1 MATSSGRFASLALIA
16 AAALLFVVAPPAGAA
31 VHHLTSAEAVQ
42 LAEADAKIVPLLLQN
57 PGAHWDTHY
66 DRKHRRWTAF
76 LEPKGALNVIAQV
89 TVFERTRAVKV
100 RLTDEQG
107 PPNLTA
113 NQAFVVASRSARIKS
128 WIGQYS
134 HVTHSSD
141 LGPLRVWTVDYYSGD
156 DQIAEV
162 HVQDATGQAYEVWT
176 GPQVGWMLARGLPDA
191 YGRKVN
197 RGFVLWPMSAIFL
210 AGLVNWRH
218 LRSLRT
224 LDLIATV
231 AFVASLVEFNHG
243 DIFRATPLVYPP
255 LVYLAARMVW
265 IGTHPRPREVRV
277 GETHLLLLIALV
289 FGLMGFRLGLNNQD
303 SNVIDV
309 GYAGVAGASRLIDG
323 VLPYG
328 HMPDKTAKPCGGKY
342 SNGDPKAYIQSNGQ
356 CESPIGQ
363 GDTYGPTIYLTY
375 IPAVAILGWSGLW
388 DSLPAAHVTASAY
401 DLLAIAG
408 LLVAGWRLASPR
420 IGLLLAFG
428 WAANPF
434 TLYAL
439 NMNTNDALVGA
450 LLAWTLAA
458 LSVPALR
465 GALLAAASLTKFAPL
480 ALLPLFASLRNK
492 FATLAGFAAA
502 GLVLLSMLALESNGI
517 SLFWHR
523 TLDYQLGRVTP
534 MAIWT
539 LPSYHPGWPDITW
552 LQHALQFL
560 VAVGIVLLA
569 VFPRGPKDAVAVAAL
584 GGAAVIALQV
594 TASYWFYPYV
604 CWWLPLVLAA
614 VLLPRAGAE
623 AEAAPEPDPA
633 PA

>member
-1 MATSSGRFASLALIA
+1 MATSSGRSASALAVLA
-16 AAALLFVVAPPAGAA
+16 AAALLVVAAPAAGAA
-31 VHHLTSAEAVQ
+31 VRHLTRVQAVKLASA
-42 LAEADAKIVPLLLQN
+42 DRKIVPLLLEN
-57 PGAHWDTHY
+57 PGAHWEATY
-66 DRKHRRWTAF
+66 DKKHHRWVAL
-76 LEPKGALNVIAQV
+76 LEPKGALNVLAQA
-89 TVFERTRAVKV
+89 TVFERTRSVKV
-100 RLTDEQG
+100 NLTDQQG
-107 PPNLTA
+107 PPRLTSREA
-113 NQAFVVASRSARIKS
+113 YVIASRSARVRR

-134 HVTHSSD
+134 DVTHSSD
-141 LGPLRVWTVDYYSGD
+141 LGPLRVWTVSYYAGD
-156 DQIAEV
+156 DEIAQV
-162 HVQDATGQAYEVWT
+162 HVQDSTADAYEVWT

-197 RGFVLWPMSAIFL
+197 RGFILWPMCAIFL
-210 AGLVNWRH
+210 AGLVDWRR
-218 LRSLRT
+218 LRSMRT
-224 LDLIATV
+224 LDLVVTLG
-231 AFVASLVEFNHG
+231 FVLSLVEFNHG

-255 LVYLAARMVW
+255 LVYLCARMVW
-265 IGTHPRPREVRV
+265 IATHRRPRMVRV
-277 GETHLLLLIALV
+277 GEVHMLLLIALV

-309 GYAGVAGASRLIDG
+309 GYAGVAGASRLMDG

-342 SNGDPKAYIQSNGQ
+342 SNGDPKAYIQSNGE

-363 GDTYGPTIYLTY
+363 GDTYGPTIYLSY
-375 IPAVAILGWSGLW
+375 IPAVAIMGWSGLW

-401 DLLAIAG
+401 DLLAITG
-408 LLVAGWRLASPR
+408 LFVAGWRLASGR

-480 ALLPLFASLRNK
+480 ALIPLFASLKHRL
-492 FATLAGFAAA
+492 ATLAGFVVA
-502 GLVLLSMLALESNGI
+502 GLALLSMLALDSEGL

-523 TLDYQLGRVTP
+523 TLDYQFGRVTP

-552 LQHALQFL
+552 LQHVVQFFA
-560 VAVGIVLLA
+560 AVGVVALA
-569 VFPRGPKDAVAVAAL
+569 LFPRARKDAAAVAAL
-584 GGAAVIALQV
+584 GAAAVVGLQI

-604 CWWLPLVLAA
+604 CWWLPLVLAGL
-614 VLLPRAGAE
+614 LLPRAAVE
-623 AEAAPEPDPA
+623 PDAAPRVDPA
-633 PA
+633 

>member
-1 MATSSGRFASLALIA
+1 VLLVA
-16 AAALLFVVAPPAGAA
+16 APGAGAA
-31 VHHLTSAEAVQ
+31 VRHLTSVQ
-42 LAEADAKIVPLLLQN
+42 AIKLAEHDRRLAVLLVQN
-57 PGAHWDTHY
+57 PGSHWGTFYNRHK
-66 DRKHRRWTAF
+66 RSWTVF
-76 LEPKGALNVIAQV
+76 LEPNGAQNVLAQV
-89 TVFERTRAVKV
+89 TVSERKRAVTAVK
-100 RLTDEQG
+100 LTPQQG
-107 PPNLTA
+107 PPNLTS
-113 NQAFVVASRSARIKS
+113 NDAFVVASRSKAVKS

-134 HVTHSSD
+134 HVTHSAD
-141 LGPLRVWTVDYYSGD
+141 LGPLRVWTVDYFAGD
-156 DQIAEV
+156 DKIAEV
-162 HVQDATGQAYEVWT
+162 HIQDATGVAYEVWT

-197 RGFVLWPMSAIFL
+197 RAFVLWPMCAIFL
-210 AGLVNWRH
+210 AGLLDWRR
-218 LRSLRT
+218 LRSMRT
-224 LDLIATV
+224 LDLVVTLG
-231 AFVASLVEFNHG
+231 FVASLVEFNHG

-255 LVYLAARMVW
+255 LVYLCARMVW
-265 IGTHPRPREVRV
+265 VATHRRPRSVRV
-277 GETHLLLLIALV
+277 GETHMLLLIALV

-309 GYAGVAGASRLIDG
+309 GYAGVAGASRLMDG

-328 HMPDKTAKPCGGKY
+328 HMPDKTGKPCGGKY
-342 SNGDPKAYIQSNGQ
+342 SNGDPKAYVQSNGE
-356 CESPIGQ
+356 CESPIAQ

-375 IPAVAILGWSGLW
+375 IPAVAIMGWSGLW

-408 LLVAGWRLASPR
+408 LFVAGWRLASGR

-450 LLAWTLAA
+450 LLAWMLAA

-480 ALLPLFASLRNK
+480 ALVPLFASLKHRV
-492 FATLAGFAAA
+492 ATFAGFAVA
-502 GLVLLSMLALESNGI
+502 GLALLSILALDAHGL
-517 SLFWHR
+517 SLFWQR

-552 LQHALQFL
+552 LQHVVQFFVVVGVVALL
-560 VAVGIVLLA
+560 
-569 VFPRGPKDAVAVAAL
+569 VFPRKPKDAVAIAAL
-584 GGAAVIALQV
+584 SAAAVIALQI

-604 CWWLPLVLAA
+604 CWWLPLVLAGL
-614 VLLPRAGAE
+614 LLPRAAAE
-623 AEAAPEPDPA
+623 QEARPEPALLPA
-633 PA
+633 PIAL